1 MAYEQSLVEVRAL
14 PTISSKGT
22 PFELFRQQGIVV
34 KGWSRWSDHLD
45 VRVEH
50 LDILVSGQIIG
61 FWRPGI
67 NKGGFKLDE
76 PGFWEING
84 EPHRS
89 YDISA
94 VQIENAG

>member
-1 MAYEQSLVEVRAL
+1 MPYEETLVEVRAL
-14 PTISSKGT
+14 PTISNKGT
-22 PFELFRQQGIVV
+22 PLELFRQQGIVV

-50 LDILVSGQIIG
+50 LDIFVAGQIIG
-61 FWRPGI
+61 FWRPGT
-67 NKGGFKLDE
+67 NEGSFKLDE

-84 EPHRS
+84 QPHRS

-94 VQIENAG
+94 VQSKNNG